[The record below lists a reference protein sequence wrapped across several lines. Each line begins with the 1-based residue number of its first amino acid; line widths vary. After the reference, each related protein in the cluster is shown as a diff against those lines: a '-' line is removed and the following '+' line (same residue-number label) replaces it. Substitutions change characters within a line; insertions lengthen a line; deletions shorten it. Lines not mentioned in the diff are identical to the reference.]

1 MYEYVDIDCKKN
13 IIPACVRV
21 CLRACVRMSTSS
33 QRVKEK
39 DNTTPEKDMM
49 QANGLHEGEIMD
61 KELENGDKGTY
72 DINMKNE
79 NVPMHSEL
87 HERNVSENYK
97 LTTLFAD

>member
-1 MYEYVDIDCKKN
+1 
-13 IIPACVRV
+13 
-21 CLRACVRMSTSS
+21 
-33 QRVKEK
+33 
-39 DNTTPEKDMM
+39 M